1 ATHTRLPLPVTMGG
15 IGVSLSI
22 VLALVTLSSSDCDL
36 SGLWRNE
43 LGSLMEIHDVNEAG
57 EFSGEYLTAV
67 TATSNCIQN
76 SPLKGAQHHTKAET
90 SPVFGF
96 TVNWEFSNST
106 TVFVGQCFM
115 DARGNET
122 LKTTWLL
129 REEVGSLGD
138 DWGATRVGTNDFTRK
153 QNRERGKILQS
164 HSPQCDTPAPL
175 SP

>member
-1 ATHTRLPLPVTMGG
+1 MGG

-22 VLALVTLSSSDCDL
+22 VLALVTLSSSDAGSGDPQKTKCDL

-138 DWGATRVGTNDFTRK
+138 DWGATRVGTNDFTRELK
-153 QNRERGKILQS
+153 LVQIPQN
-164 HSPQCDTPAPL
+164 HSPQCGTPAPL